1 MWDSSPTSLGIELGC
16 GFSLYYDLIKTLGF
30 MMMICNWFSLFAMID
45 NYSADK
51 AGEWDEKLDGHFIIS
66 GTIAAH
72 GTDSAP
78 SIV

>member
-1 MWDSSPTSLGIELGC
+1 
-16 GFSLYYDLIKTLGF
+16 